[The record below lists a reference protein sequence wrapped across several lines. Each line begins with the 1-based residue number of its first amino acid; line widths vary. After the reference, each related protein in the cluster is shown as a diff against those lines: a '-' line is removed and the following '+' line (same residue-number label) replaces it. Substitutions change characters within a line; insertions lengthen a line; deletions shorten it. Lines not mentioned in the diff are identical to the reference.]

1 MRRRLTWAIVGTV
14 VVTLVVVGVGTLV
27 LARIDA
33 RSRTIEDLEQRAVD
47 VADAVAE
54 LPEGREV
61 DVLRR
66 LRGSLDLDG
75 VTLVR
80 LGVRNPVGPRQPLL
94 PAGVE
99 LEALDAAALRAGAVV
114 SGVRGSTAYAAA
126 AVPDRVGSVALPVV
140 VVTNGIA
147 SDIGPAGRWFVLA
160 GVVTVAV
167 AAVVA
172 RRLGRALAG
181 PVAEAEA
188 TTRRIAA
195 GDLAARVPAPP
206 EHADDELARLA
217 RSINTMAEEL
227 ERSRGLERQFLL
239 SVSHDLRTP
248 ADVDPGLGR
257 GHRRR
262 RRRGARR
269 RRRGRR
275 GRVPPARAAG
285 ARPARPRPPRRPALL
300 ARRRRR
306 RPRRCR
312 RRDRRRHAARTSR
325 TPASRSG
332 SRATAGCPSPATP
345 TVSRR
350 WRPTSSRTPGSSP
363 GRTITVRAVA
373 RRRRRASCRSTTT
386 APASTPRTSPTSSNG
401 STWPAA
407 GPCGPSRAPAW
418 GSPSCASS
426 RRPWAVVSRP
436 VLHRAAAPAWRSAC
450 RPCVAAPPTSVH
462 RAPASDGRCTIV
474 PSPDDECASSTGF
487 RRSLHDRL
495 RPPARRPSFTSRR
508 CRRPRRQRP
517 RRRARP
523 CDRPVPSPTRRPRW

>member
-80 LGVRNPVGPRQPLL
+80 LGVRSPAGPRQPLL

-99 LEALDAAALRAGAVV
+99 LAALDAGALRAGAVV

-126 AVPDRVGSVALPVV
+126 AVPDRVGAVALPVV

-248 ADVDPGLGR
+248 LTSIRGWAEAIADGATEEPAAAAGVVVAESRRLERLVRDLLDLARLDARRFALDVGDVDLADVAAGTAEGMRPDLEDAGLQVRVEGD
-257 GHRRR
+257 
-262 RRRGARR
+262 
-269 RRRGRR
+269 
-275 GRVPPARAAG
+275 GRVPVAGDADRLAQVAANLLENAGKFAR
-285 ARPARPRPPRRPALL
+285 
-300 ARRRRR
+300 
-306 RPRRCR
+306 
-312 RRDRRRHAARTSR
+312 S
-325 TPASRSG
+325 
-332 SRATAGCPSPATP
+332 
-345 TVSRR
+345 
-350 WRPTSSRTPGSSP
+350 
-363 GRTITVRAVA
+363 TITVRAVLDGDDAVLQVDDDGPGIDAEDLPHVFERLYVA
-373 RRRRRASCRSTTT
+373 RRLPLRAESGSGLGLAIVRELTT
-386 APASTPRTSPTSSNG
+386 AMGGRVV
-401 STWPAA
+401 A
-407 GPCGPSRAPAW
+407 GPAPGGGARLEVRL
-418 GSPSCASS
+418 P
-426 RRPWAVVSRP
+426 AVR
-436 VLHRAAAPAWRSAC
+436 
-450 RPCVAAPPTSVH
+450 
-462 RAPASDGRCTIV
+462 
-474 PSPDDECASSTGF
+474 
-487 RRSLHDRL
+487 
-495 RPPARRPSFTSRR
+495 
-508 CRRPRRQRP
+508 
-517 RRRARP
+517 
-523 CDRPVPSPTRRPRW
+523 

>member
-248 ADVDPGLGR
+248 LTSIRGWAEAIADGAAEEPAAAAGVVVAESRRLERLVRDLLDLARLDARRFSLDVGDVDLADVAAGTAEGMRPDLEDAGLQVRVEGD
-257 GHRRR
+257 
-262 RRRGARR
+262 
-269 RRRGRR
+269 
-275 GRVPPARAAG
+275 GRVPVAGDADRLAQVAANLLENAGKFAR
-285 ARPARPRPPRRPALL
+285 
-300 ARRRRR
+300 
-306 RPRRCR
+306 
-312 RRDRRRHAARTSR
+312 S
-325 TPASRSG
+325 
-332 SRATAGCPSPATP
+332 
-345 TVSRR
+345 
-350 WRPTSSRTPGSSP
+350 
-363 GRTITVRAVA
+363 TITVRAVLDGDDAVLQVDDDGPGIDAEDLPHVFERLYVA
-373 RRRRRASCRSTTT
+373 RRRPLRAESGSGLGLAIVRELTT
-386 APASTPRTSPTSSNG
+386 AMGGRVV
-401 STWPAA
+401 A
-407 GPCGPSRAPAW
+407 GPAPGGGARLEVRL
-418 GSPSCASS
+418 P
-426 RRPWAVVSRP
+426 AVR
-436 VLHRAAAPAWRSAC
+436 
-450 RPCVAAPPTSVH
+450 
-462 RAPASDGRCTIV
+462 
-474 PSPDDECASSTGF
+474 
-487 RRSLHDRL
+487 
-495 RPPARRPSFTSRR
+495 
-508 CRRPRRQRP
+508 
-517 RRRARP
+517 
-523 CDRPVPSPTRRPRW
+523 

>member
-33 RSRTIEDLEQRAVD
+33 RSRTIEDLERRAVD

-195 GDLAARVPAPP
+195 GDLAARVPAPA

-248 ADVDPGLGR
+248 LTSIRGWAEAIADGAAEEPAVAAGVVVAESRRLERLVRDLLDLARLDARRFSLDVGDVDLADVAAGTAEGMRPDLEDAGLQVRVEGD
-257 GHRRR
+257 
-262 RRRGARR
+262 
-269 RRRGRR
+269 
-275 GRVPPARAAG
+275 GRVPVAGDADRLAQVAANLLENAGKFAR
-285 ARPARPRPPRRPALL
+285 
-300 ARRRRR
+300 
-306 RPRRCR
+306 
-312 RRDRRRHAARTSR
+312 S
-325 TPASRSG
+325 
-332 SRATAGCPSPATP
+332 
-345 TVSRR
+345 
-350 WRPTSSRTPGSSP
+350 
-363 GRTITVRAVA
+363 TITVRAVLDGDDAVLQVDDDGPGIDAEDLPHVFERLYVA
-373 RRRRRASCRSTTT
+373 RRRPLRAESGSGLGLAIVRELTT
-386 APASTPRTSPTSSNG
+386 AMGGRV
-401 STWPAA
+401 AA
-407 GPCGPSRAPAW
+407 GPAPGGGARLEVRL
-418 GSPSCASS
+418 P
-426 RRPWAVVSRP
+426 AVR
-436 VLHRAAAPAWRSAC
+436 
-450 RPCVAAPPTSVH
+450 
-462 RAPASDGRCTIV
+462 
-474 PSPDDECASSTGF
+474 
-487 RRSLHDRL
+487 
-495 RPPARRPSFTSRR
+495 
-508 CRRPRRQRP
+508 
-517 RRRARP
+517 
-523 CDRPVPSPTRRPRW
+523 